1 MSDKKN
7 NKKNRMMVDGGMVL
21 IFGGTL
27 YISYQLDVYFP
38 LVCLILCGVCIMVHG
53 LKNMIN

>member
-7 NKKNRMMVDGGMVL
+7 KMMVDGGMII

-27 YISYQLDVYFP
+27 YISYQLDVYFS

-53 LKNMIN
+53 LKNMID

>member
-7 NKKNRMMVDGGMVL
+7 NKKNKMMVDGGMVL
-21 IFGGTL
+21 ISGGTL
-27 YISYQLDVYFP
+27 FISYQLDVYFP
-38 LVCLILCGVCIMVHG
+38 LVCLILCGVCIMVTG

>member
-7 NKKNRMMVDGGMVL
+7 KMMVDGGMGL

-27 YISYQLDVYFP
+27 YISFQLDVYFP
-38 LVCLILCGVCIMVHG
+38 LVCLILCGFCITVQG
-53 LKNMIN
+53 LKNMID